1 MARNQE
7 KRMELFSKWDQFRKD
22 SASGMVN
29 KGKGRPGF
37 TMDCDSISDAE
48 KYRRELI
55 REVTKKIS
63 AIHNASLGE
72 HRIRELNDEINK
84 MMSKKYQWEKR
95 IRELGGQDYTKIKT
109 ALHDIE
115 GKALPGAPYYKY
127 YGAAKELPGIREL
140 FNEEEEYFQAR
151 RDKKKSS
158 RTITELYRNI
168 TPDYYGFRDDD
179 DGVLIPKE
187 ATQQVKRMNES
198 INEFRKKKRKLEEE
212 IKESNGH
219 FGGDELKRIT
229 DKGDVDELNFLLD
242 KKFRDNFIN
251 KLIESNQIMVEK
263 TKAPVS
269 SMEDIM
275 EMRKREL
282 LSQYA

>member
-7 KRMELFSKWDQFRKD
+7 KKLELFSKWDQFRKD
-22 SASGMVN
+22 SASGLVN
-29 KGKGRPGF
+29 KKGRPGF
-37 TMDCDSISDAE
+37 TQDCDSIGDAE
-48 KYRRELI
+48 KYRREII

-72 HRIRELNDEINK
+72 YRIRELNDEINK
-84 MMSKKYQWEKR
+84 MMSKKHHWEKR
-95 IRELGGQDYTKIKT
+95 IRELGGQDYKKIKT

-127 YGAAKELPGIREL
+127 YGAAKELPGVREL
-140 FNEEEEYFQAR
+140 FNEEEDFYQAR
-151 RDKKKSS
+151 RNKKSAS
-158 RTITELYRNI
+158 KKISELYKNI

-187 ATQQVKRMNES
+187 ATQQVKRVNS
-198 INEFRKKKRKLEEE
+198 RLNEFRDKKRKLEEE

-219 FGGDELKRIT
+219 FGGDELQRIT

-242 KKFRDNFIN
+242 RKFRESY
-251 KLIESNQIMVEK
+251 IEKMIKSNQLVAEK
-263 TKAPVS
+263 AKVPVT
-269 SMEDIM
+269 SMEDIVAM
-275 EMRKREL
+275 KKREL